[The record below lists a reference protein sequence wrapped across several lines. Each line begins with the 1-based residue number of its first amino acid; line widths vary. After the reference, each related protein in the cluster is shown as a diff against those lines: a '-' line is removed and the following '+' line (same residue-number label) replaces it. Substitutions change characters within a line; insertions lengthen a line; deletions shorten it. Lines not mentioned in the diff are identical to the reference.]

1 MRHLRFGDDDD
12 DCQFAGD
19 GQKSV
24 NGGDGGGQV
33 MSLSAV
39 SRYAVLLA
47 NTGDQI
53 RVARSYVLE
62 CRTNVV
68 RRKAAGG

>member
-1 MRHLRFGDDDD
+1 MLPICDDELEV
-12 DCQFAGD
+12 
-19 GQKSV
+19 QKESRPFV
-24 NGGDGGGQV
+24 V
-33 MSLSAV
+33 MVLSAV